1 MRFATRAAAV
11 LFVTAAL
18 FVDETATLARAPVL
32 PIPTRRPS
40 PSAVSPK
47 PGLTKG
53 PLMSP
58 NSKGGQKKGWSPFGG
73 KKNVGSRHLN
83 SLK

>member
-1 MRFATRAAAV
+1 MRIATRAAAA
-11 LFVTAAL
+11 LLVTAAL
-18 FVDETATLARAPVL
+18 FMDESATLARAPVL

-40 PSAVSPK
+40 PSAISPK
-47 PGLTKG
+47 TGGQGSIMT
-53 PLMSP
+53 P

-73 KKNVGSRHLN
+73 KKKVGSRHLN